1 MNITIKNIIHR
12 RGVSMKE
19 EKKYPFIMMEICT
32 DQDKRS
38 ETYREKYVTV
48 SCVPFK
54 NGRPDSDNILTIK
67 SDRFTIEHHS
77 LNDKDQIK
85 LSNGNLQV
93 FHSQDFENLEQD

>member
-1 MNITIKNIIHR
+1 MR
-12 RGVSMKE
+12 E
-19 EKKYPFIMMEICT
+19 EKKYPFIMMEIWT

-38 ETYREKYVTV
+38 ETYREKYITV

-54 NGRPDSDNILTIK
+54 DGRADSDNIMTVK

-85 LSNGNLQV
+85 LSKGNLQV
-93 FHSQDFENLEQD
+93 FQSQDFEGLGEE